1 MGMNQTINRFLKKAL
16 LLVATVVCSVSLSWA
31 QSSTVSG
38 LVLDEAG
45 QPVVGAVVMVKGTT
59 QAVVTNIDGRFTV
72 KADKNVTLVVE
83 FIGYETL
90 QVPAMPGQPANI
102 VLKSSATDIE
112 QVEVVAVGYGTQKK
126 ESVVGAISTVSPQSL
141 RVPVRSLSQ
150 SLAGNVAGMVAL
162 QSSGEPG
169 KDDAQFWIRGIA
181 TFTGDPNPLVLVD
194 GIERPLENVDPLE
207 IESFS
212 VLKDASATAVYGV
225 RGANGVIL
233 INTRRGFDGPAKID
247 VRYEQ
252 GFSFASKRLSFVDAA
267 TRSMLYNE
275 AIDATAGASVAN
287 KFSEAEIEAMRTQSD
302 PELYP
307 DVDWQKLLMRDVSL
321 SEKVSANISGGGK
334 FARYFTALSFYNQDG
349 QYKLNPGQYDWV
361 PSEVGKFGKNI
372 NYKRYNFRTNV
383 DMDITTTTV
392 VSVGLQ
398 GNVIENTTPFGDSGE
413 ITNGS
418 NNIYRDIINAAP
430 NAMPVRYRDGKL
442 AGVDGLNNP
451 YNDLTQRGYTRTMG
465 NSLRANISVD
475 QDLKFITEGLSAKL
489 VYAYDYHNTTIEE
502 RSRGINYFQA
512 TSREETGELVYTEW
526 QADQAQ
532 DYLGYSQSS
541 SGTRD
546 QYAELTINY
555 ARKFD
560 KHDVGALVMGFAKD
574 HREMSAG
581 LNYVSALPN
590 RSIGLA
596 GRITYGYDNRYLIEA
611 NIGFN
616 GSENFA
622 KGNRM
627 GIFPAIAL
635 GWVAS
640 EEAFL
645 RDSRVVTW
653 AKIRASV
660 GQVGNDNVG
669 AARFIYLSTINDS
682 ASGFGNLG
690 ENYDYSMSGIGEGRM
705 ANPDI
710 TWEVATKY
718 NLGVE
723 LGFWDALKLNGDI
736 FYEKR
741 ENIFLSP
748 QVSEITGIP
757 SGQTMYANMGV
768 MENKGFEVSAEYG
781 KQINKDWF
789 ISVRGNFTFTRNT
802 IVEDG
807 MYYAYP
813 WQDRKGVRYGLTKG
827 YKAMH
832 LFSQEELDALPDY
845 YTQFSMG
852 KDMLRAGDIRY
863 EDLNDDGKITE
874 ADQTW
879 IGNPSMPEVVY
890 GFGASAKWKNL
901 DFSFLFQGATN
912 RSSYLSGGWYFQPF
926 QAERGPKWMG
936 NVMTI
941 FLDRWTPENQDPY
954 AFSPRLTDGANG
966 NNYKT
971 STWWQRESGYL
982 RLKNLEVGY
991 TLPQKWSNKIHC
1003 GSMRFYV
1010 QGVNLF
1016 TISPFISEFWDPE
1029 TGMDTYPLQRQVF
1042 VGVNLT
1048 F

>member
-16 LLVATVVCSVSLSWA
+16 LLVAAVCSVSLLWA
-31 QSSTVSG
+31 QTSTVSG

-72 KADKNVTLVVE
+72 KADQNVTLVVE
-83 FIGYETL
+83 FIGYETQ
-90 QVPAMPGQPANI
+90 QVPAMPGKTANI

-150 SLAGNVAGMVAL
+150 SLAGNVAGLVAL

-247 VRYEQ
+247 LRYEQ
-252 GFSFASKRLSFVDAA
+252 GFSFASKRLDFVDAA

-275 AIDATAGASVAN
+275 AIDATPGSSVTM
-287 KFSEAEIEAMRTQSD
+287 KYTEAEIEAMRTQSD

-307 DVDWQKLLMRDVSL
+307 DVDWQKLLMRDVTL

-349 QYKLNPGQYDWV
+349 QYKLNPAQYDWIS
-361 PSEVGKFGKNI
+361 PEIGRFGRNI

-398 GNVIENTTPFGDSGE
+398 GNVIENTTPVGDGGE
-413 ITNGS
+413 TMNGS

-430 NAMPVRYRDGKL
+430 NAFTVRYRDGKL
-442 AGVDGLNNP
+442 AGRDGLNNP
-451 YNDLTQRGYTRTMG
+451 YNNLTQRGFARTMG
-465 NSLRANISVD
+465 NSLRANITIN

-489 VYAYDYHNTTIEE
+489 IYAYDYSNTTIEE
-502 RSRGINYFQA
+502 RSRGINFF
-512 TSREETGELVYTEW
+512 TVDGRDESGELMYTEW
-526 QADQAQ
+526 QAAQ
-532 DYLGYSQSS
+532 YQDFLGYTQSS
-541 SGTRD
+541 SGSRD

-555 ARKFD
+555 ARKFG

-574 HREMSAG
+574 HRNISAG
-581 LNYVSALPN
+581 LNYMSALPN

-645 RDSRVVTW
+645 RDSRVLTW

-660 GQVGNDNVG
+660 GQVGNDQIPSV
-669 AARFIYLSTINDS
+669 RFGYLATVNDS
-682 ASGFGNLG
+682 ASGFGSLG
-690 ENYDYSMSGIGEGRM
+690 KDFGYSNSGVGEGRM
-705 ANPDI
+705 PNEEL

-718 NLGVE
+718 NLGIE
-723 LGFWDALKLNGDI
+723 LGFWDALKINGDI

-741 ENIFLSP
+741 ENIFLAP
-748 QVSEITGIP
+748 QVSEVTGLP
-757 SGQTMYANMGV
+757 AGQTTYANMGI
-768 MENKGFEVSAEYG
+768 MENKGFEISAEYG

-789 ISVRGNFTFTRNT
+789 VSVRGNFTFTRNEV
-802 IVEDG
+802 VEDG
-807 MYYAYP
+807 KFYAYP
-813 WQDRKGVRYGLTKG
+813 WQDIKGVRYGLTSG

-852 KDMLRAGDIRY
+852 KDQLRAGDIRY
-863 EDLNDDGKITE
+863 EDLNDDGKINE
-874 ADQTW
+874 ADKTW
-879 IGNPSMPEVVY
+879 IGNPSMPEIVY

-901 DFSFLFQGATN
+901 DFSLLFQGGAS
-912 RSSYLSGGWYFQPF
+912 RSTYLSGGWYFQPF
-926 QAERGPKWMG
+926 QADRAPKYMG

-941 FLDRWTPENQDPY
+941 FLDRWTPENPDPH
-954 AFSPRLTDGANG
+954 AFSPRLSSSALG
-966 NNYKT
+966 NNYQT
-971 STWWQRESGYL
+971 STWWQRDSGYL
-982 RLKNLEVGY
+982 RLKNIELGY
-991 TLPQKWSNKIHC
+991 TLPQKWANKIHC
-1003 GSMRFYV
+1003 GSIRFYA

-1016 TISPFISEFWDPE
+1016 TISPFISEYWDPE
-1029 TGMDTYPLQRQVF
+1029 TGAATYPMQRQVF